1 MDSEGRGGINPEKL
15 SVDKKGYFCI
25 ESRNLYWR
33 VTLTVAKNNPPDK
46 LWDPQGEE
54 HALFF
59 FLFLVSLMVSMGPG
73 K

>member
-1 MDSEGRGGINPEKL
+1 MNQDT
-15 SVDKKGYFCI
+15 YI
-25 ESRNLYWR
+25 E

-46 LWDPQGEE
+46 LWDPQSEE